1 MRLTQRTLAG
11 MVAASR
17 ENVNR
22 ALSRLTSRGDI
33 LQEAGYI
40 TIVRPA
46 ELRKR
51 S

>member
-1 MRLTQRTLAG
+1 

-22 ALSRLTSRGDI
+22 ALSRLSARGDI
-33 LQEAGYI
+33 LLEAGYI
-40 TIVRPA
+40 TILRPA

-51 S
+51 V